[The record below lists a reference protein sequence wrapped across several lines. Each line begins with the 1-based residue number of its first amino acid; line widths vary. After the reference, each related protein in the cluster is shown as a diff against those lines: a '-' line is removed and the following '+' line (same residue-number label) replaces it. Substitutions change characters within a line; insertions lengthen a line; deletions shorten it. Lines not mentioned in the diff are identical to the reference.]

1 MTDLDLT
8 DREAR
13 LVNANAEIANEIW
26 GDIAFNHSL
35 LCQVNLPYRNP
46 GDDVREY
53 MRTTGKVSL
62 HLQAGSILTPGG
74 RRPWQKVGL
83 PYGPRARLLLLH
95 LCSLAVKQQSP
106 IVETEASFTAFCR
119 SLGIATNGRNQK
131 TVRDQI
137 NRMSAVSM
145 RLGWSEGHQMMVFQ
159 GVIFEAIKAVFT
171 PHPDQVPIWSSEV
184 RFSPRFYKSLSEH
197 AVPLDVR
204 AIKAIR
210 HSARALDVY
219 CWLASRLWRVQ
230 KPTRIRW
237 TSLQYQFGS
246 PSQDRRSFK
255 NAFRRALNQ
264 VLAVYP
270 KARVDY
276 IRGGLILRNSPPPID
291 FKDGGPQLMIGKD

>member
-1 MTDLDLT
+1 MIDLDLT
-8 DREAR
+8 DRESR
-13 LVNANAEIANEIW
+13 LEKAGSEIANEIW

-46 GDDVREY
+46 GDEVREY
-53 MRTTGKVSL
+53 ERTTGKVSL
-62 HLQAGSILTPGG
+62 QLEAGSIFTPGG
-74 RRPWQKVGL
+74 RRSWRRVGL

-137 NRMSAVSM
+137 ERMSAVSM
-145 RLGWSEGHQMMVFQ
+145 RLGLDGSYQLVFQ
-159 GVIFEAIKAVFT
+159 GMIFEAIKAVFT
-171 PHPDQVPIWSSEV
+171 PHPDQLPIWSSEV
-184 RFSPRFYKSLSEH
+184 RFSPHFYKSLSEH

-219 CWLASRLWRVQ
+219 CWLASRLWRVP

-270 KARVDY
+270 KARVEY
-276 IRGGLILRNSPPPID
+276 IRGGLMLRNSPPPID

>member
-1 MTDLDLT
+1 MIDLELT
-8 DREAR
+8 DRESR
-13 LVNANAEIANEIW
+13 LASANAEITNEIW

-46 GDDVREY
+46 GDAVREY
-53 MRTTGKVSL
+53 ERTTGKVSL
-62 HLQAGSILTPGG
+62 HLQAGAVLTPGH
-74 RRPWQKVGL
+74 RRGWRKVGL

-106 IVETEASFTAFCR
+106 VVETEASFTAFCR

-159 GVIFEAIKAVFT
+159 GMIFEGIKAVFT
-171 PHPDQVPIWSSEV
+171 DHPDQLP
-184 RFSPRFYKSLSEH
+184 
-197 AVPLDVR
+197 
-204 AIKAIR
+204 IKAIR

-255 NAFRRALNQ
+255 NAFRGALNQ

-270 KARVDY
+270 KARVEY
-276 IRGGLILRNSPPPID
+276 IRGGLMLRNSPPPID
-291 FKDGGPQLMIGKD
+291 FKGAGPQLIVGKD